1 MKRFIQIIV
10 VVGMFIAAIGIA
22 HARVVKDVPASA
34 EPTVK
39 TIEAAAAGTGDADPA
54 DFCRYIVQE
63 RFSDTNNSFDVDCKC
78 LDTCFDSVKTP
89 RDNEICI
96 NTEER
101 CMAQR

>member
-10 VVGMFIAAIGIA
+10 VAVMLMATIGIA
-22 HARVVKDVPASA
+22 QARVAKDIPAN
-34 EPTVK
+34 E
-39 TIEAAAAGTGDADPA
+39 DPA

-63 RFSDTNNSFDVDCKC
+63 RFSDTNNSFDMDCKC
-78 LDTCFDSVKTP
+78 LDTCFDSVRTP

-101 CMAQR
+101 CTAQR